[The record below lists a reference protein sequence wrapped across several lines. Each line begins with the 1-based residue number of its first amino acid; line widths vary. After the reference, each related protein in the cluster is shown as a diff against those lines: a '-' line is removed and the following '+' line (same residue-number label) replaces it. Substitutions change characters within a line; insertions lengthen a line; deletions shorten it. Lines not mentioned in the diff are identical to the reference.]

1 MHSSLRESAAASLP
15 PPSQLLLTKAGC
27 AAPPDSMNM
36 GSLIEQLNEPALRSA
51 RMHADAD
58 DMEYEEE
65 DLLFGS
71 QPPVRPVC
79 TRAAC

>member
-1 MHSSLRESAAASLP
+1 M
-15 PPSQLLLTKAGC
+15 TKAGC
-27 AAPPDSMNM
+27 ADPPDSMNM

-71 QPPVRPVC
+71 EPPVRADISLTNLSVPC
-79 TRAAC
+79 AAC